1 MTMFSKPTGRTD
13 EIEIDDG
20 IVNWMFAPAHQ
31 ILDGFCDVLIPNQVP
46 LMKRGHFG
54 VYNPRLDRDKLSDMQ
69 RQSQDLILFM
79 ELLPEFAFV
88 QRYKGHLFASDELTR
103 GLIKMIETKS
113 IPIWLTFATT
123 VLLDIHHI
131 LKDKADLGFKQLQGI
146 GRRAS
151 AILSRYQEFSQN
163 IPNPSTWPTANE
175 KILRELARG
184 INDRILKDQI
194 FPIKDA
200 QYKKKN
206 TLYSP
211 ETERFYLYKRHPILC
226 GILAFRIL
234 LEMNHAGNTLCNVSL
249 PQILN
254 DVH

>member
-1 MTMFSKPTGRTD
+1 MTVFSKPTGRTD
-13 EIEIDDG
+13 EIEVDDR

-31 ILDGFCDVLIPNQVP
+31 ILDSFCDVLIPNQVP

-54 VYNPRLDRDKLSDMQ
+54 VYNPRLDRGKMSDMQ

-79 ELLPEFAFV
+79 ELLPEFAFI
-88 QRYKGHLFASDELTR
+88 QRYRAPLFASDEFTR
-103 GLIKMIETKS
+103 GLIKMIETKN

-131 LKDKADLGFKQLQGI
+131 LKDNADLGFKQLQAI

-151 AILSRYQEFSQN
+151 GTLSRYQEFSQN
-163 IPNPSTWPTANE
+163 IPSPSAWPTSNQN
-175 KILRELARG
+175 IIRELARG
-184 INDRILKDQI
+184 INEGILKDQI
-194 FPIKDA
+194 FPIKDQ

-206 TLYSP
+206 TLYSS
-211 ETERFYLYKRHPILC
+211 ETERFYLYKRHPIMC

-234 LEMNHAGNTLCNVSL
+234 LEMNHAGNTLCNASL
-249 PQILN
+249 PKP
-254 DVH
+254 